1 MPDTI
6 DGPMGSL
13 LSARREMVT
22 SRGEEFETGHTDEEA
37 AQIVLQSRSDLDS
50 FFVELAEE
58 YHEEGELS
66 GRQLPYLH
74 KGALVGSGEWKTAL
88 SDNRSNGTVGG
99 FGVIIGHFDS
109 AHENGLKYPS
119 ITIQSE
125 APAPGLRMYRA
136 GHKSSRPGSVA
147 VTDAEGETFW
157 GRIRRN
163 GTFHPRDTAPDWAE
177 DILRDFAEDP
187 DGMARLE
194 GRQSGKCCFCGLKL
208 TESGSVQVG
217 YGPVCAGNFGL
228 PHPQH

>member
-1 MPDTI
+1 MPDPTGDPI
-6 DGPMGSL
+6 GSL
-13 LSARREMVT
+13 LSVRREMVT
-22 SRGEEFETGHTDEEA
+22 SRGEEFETTRTDEEA

-58 YHEEGELS
+58 YTGSGELS

-74 KGALVGSGEWKTAL
+74 KGALVASDEWKTA
-88 SDNRSNGTVGG
+88 SKSAVEG
-99 FGVIIGHFDS
+99 FSVIIGHFDS

-125 APAPGLRMYRA
+125 APDPGLRMYRA

-157 GRIRRN
+157 GRIRRD
-163 GTFHPRDTAPDWAE
+163 GTFHSRDAAPDWAE
-177 DILRDFAEDP
+177 DILREFAEDP

-194 GRQSGKCCFCGLKL
+194 GRQSGECCFCGLKL
-208 TESGSVQVG
+208 TESGSVEVG